1 MLQIQEYHNISYH
14 IFGLVNIITV
24 HMDFKLLFMMLSIGI
39 SMLSHKRGIQNNR
52 RLRQTV
58 GSNLSLLTLN
68 AATNVSVQAQA
79 ER

>member
-1 MLQIQEYHNISYH
+1 
-14 IFGLVNIITV
+14 
-24 HMDFKLLFMMLSIGI
+24 MDFKLLFMMLSIGT
-39 SMLSHKRGIQNNR
+39 SMQSQRGIQNNC

>member
-1 MLQIQEYHNISYH
+1 
-14 IFGLVNIITV
+14 
-24 HMDFKLLFMMLSIGI
+24 MDFKLLFMMLSIGT
-39 SMLSHKRGIQNNR
+39 SMQSQRGIQNNC

-58 GSNLSLLTLN
+58 GSNLSLPLN